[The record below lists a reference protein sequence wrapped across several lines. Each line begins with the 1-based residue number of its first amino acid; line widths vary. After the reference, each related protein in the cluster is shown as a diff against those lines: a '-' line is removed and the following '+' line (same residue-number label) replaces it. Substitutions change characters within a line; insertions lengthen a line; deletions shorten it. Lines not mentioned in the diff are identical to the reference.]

1 MSYCL
6 KPTST
11 HSDNPEDRDECLS
24 FETTLLLQN
33 RYRALRLI
41 GQGSFGRTFLAVDE
55 SRSSNR
61 RCVIKQ
67 FFPQAAIADHQKA
80 AELFQQEALR
90 LIELGEHPQ
99 IPELLNAFEQ
109 DGQQY
114 LVQEFVLGQNL
125 EQELVESGAFNEAQ
139 IRQLLCE
146 LLPVLQFVHDRQ
158 VIHRDIKPA
167 NIIRRTSLTASREEE
182 QLVLVDFG
190 AAKVAT
196 NTGLGRTGTLI
207 GSAEFAAPEQIRGKA
222 VFASDLYSL
231 GVTCIHLLTQ
241 MPTFDLFDST
251 EDGWAWR
258 DYLPTPVSHPLG
270 KLLDKLLQPATKR
283 RYRSATEILQDLN
296 TEPFQVASQF
306 SSTETLEGDINPQL
320 RKLIPPGMS
329 ATVFDPTTQS
339 WHRINN
345 FNNQTDIA
353 WAVASF
359 LSTRLATAI
368 ATPPVEE
375 AAPQIVSDRNSS
387 RPKHRFQLIQR
398 LRAYLSKALTVESYD
413 AVELVFTFMA
423 IFILITIGA
432 ATMIC
437 FFEEMELHSPASRS
451 QMQQLVLQSSDGS

>member
-11 HSDNPEDRDECLS
+11 YLDNPEDRDKCLS
-24 FETTLLLQN
+24 CETTLLLQN
-33 RYRALRLI
+33 HYRALRLI

-99 IPELLNAFEQ
+99 IPELLNAFEE

-114 LVQEFVLGQNL
+114 LVEEFVPGQNL
-125 EQELVESGAFNEAQ
+125 EQDLVELGAFNEAQ
-139 IRQLLCE
+139 IRQLLRE
-146 LLPVLQFVHDRQ
+146 LLPVLQFVHDHQ

-167 NIIRRTSLTASREEE
+167 NIIRRISLNAFSEGE

-196 NTGLGRTGTLI
+196 NTSLGRTGTLI

-270 KLLDKLLQPATKR
+270 KLLDKLLQSATKR
-283 RYRSATEILQDLN
+283 RYRSATEVLQDLN
-296 TEPFQVASQF
+296 TEPFQVVNQP
-306 SSTETLEGDINPQL
+306 SSTEAFEGDINPQL
-320 RKLIPPGMS
+320 RKLVPPDVS
-329 ATVFDPTTQS
+329 ATVFAPETQS

-345 FNNQTDIA
+345 LNNQTEIG

-359 LSTRLATAI
+359 LSTRAAAI
-368 ATPPVEE
+368 AASPVKE
-375 AAPQIVSDRNSS
+375 AVPEIVSHRNSS
-387 RPKHRFQLIQR
+387 RPKSQFQLTQR
-398 LRAYLSKALTVESYD
+398 LRAYLSKTLTVEGYD
-413 AVELVFTFMA
+413 AVELVFTFMT
-423 IFILITIGA
+423 IVILMTIGT
-432 ATMIC
+432 ATTIC
-437 FFEEMELHSPASRS
+437 FFGEMEQHSPAPRS
-451 QMQQLVLQSSDGS
+451 QIQQSVLQSSEGS